1 MSNTNY
7 FSVSELAALGN
18 VSRQTILYYD
28 KHNLLKPNFID
39 SNGYRYYHFKEYL
52 ILEIILNFRKLGMSV
67 DEIKAYINEKSPEA
81 LDNILMNKATEYELT
96 IKKLKCLLA
105 DIEIVRTNLAAINK
119 YNVGSLTIHQQEQE
133 ILILSPLVDKK
144 APIKTRIKIL
154 GNFNLP
160 LYKSNHFKSCKV
172 SWIITANDF
181 LNGECRKKRYYCS
194 PTYVDSNNKKITF
207 INMLLEKLNIKDVIT
222 VCDRAE
228 NYMKDHLNEFDIV
241 LSRAVAYADI
251 ITSLSVPFIKK
262 DGVIILM
269 KGSYEGELKVLNT
282 YKNELNISTIDIIN
296 YDILSN
302 ENNRSLIVI
311 KKNNE
316 SSKVVN
322 YAKLLKQS
330 ENRKKKLN
338 LK

>member
-1 MSNTNY
+1 
-7 FSVSELAALGN
+7 
-18 VSRQTILYYD
+18 
-28 KHNLLKPNFID
+28 
-39 SNGYRYYHFKEYL
+39 
-52 ILEIILNFRKLGMSV
+52 
-67 DEIKAYINEKSPEA
+67 
-81 LDNILMNKATEYELT
+81 
-96 IKKLKCLLA
+96 
-105 DIEIVRTNLAAINK
+105 
-119 YNVGSLTIHQQEQE
+119 
-133 ILILSPLVDKK
+133 
-144 APIKTRIKIL
+144 
-154 GNFNLP
+154 
-160 LYKSNHFKSCKV
+160 
-172 SWIITANDF
+172 
-181 LNGECRKKRYYCS
+181 
-194 PTYVDSNNKKITF
+194 
-207 INMLLEKLNIKDVIT
+207 MLLEKLNIKDVIT

>member
-39 SNGYRYYHFKEYL
+39 NNGYRYYHFKEYL

-67 DEIKAYINEKSPEA
+67 DEIKAYIKEKSPEA

-105 DIEIVRTNLAAINK
+105 DIEIVRTNLATINK
-119 YNVGSLTIHQQEQE
+119 FNIGSLTIHQQEQE

-194 PTYVDSNNKKITF
+194 PTYVDSNNKKKI
-207 INMLLEKLNIKDVIT
+207 ILP
-222 VCDRAE
+222 AG
-228 NYMKDHLNEFDIV
+228 NYLTYIFQGAFQPQATKI
-241 LSRAVAYADI
+241 YDI
-251 ITSLSVPFIKK
+251 ITQYLHKQHLKIISPIKITTLKDFWTAKTRDDYISMLSVAVEK
-262 DGVIILM
+262 
-269 KGSYEGELKVLNT
+269 E
-282 YKNELNISTIDIIN
+282 
-296 YDILSN
+296 
-302 ENNRSLIVI
+302 
-311 KKNNE
+311 
-316 SSKVVN
+316 
-322 YAKLLKQS
+322 
-330 ENRKKKLN
+330 
-338 LK
+338 

>member
-1 MSNTNY
+1 M
-7 FSVSELAALGN
+7 
-18 VSRQTILYYD
+18 
-28 KHNLLKPNFID
+28 
-39 SNGYRYYHFKEYL
+39 
-52 ILEIILNFRKLGMSV
+52 
-67 DEIKAYINEKSPEA
+67 INEFIKNLQKNNIPYDDEKLTQLNIYYNFLIDYNSHTNVTAITDEN
-81 LDNILMNKATEYELT
+81 LSNQNILDIGSGAGFPGIVLKIFYPDIKLT
-96 IKKLKCLLA
+96 VL
-105 DIEIVRTNLAAINK
+105 
-119 YNVGSLTIHQQEQE
+119 
-133 ILILSPLVDKK
+133 
-144 APIKTRIKIL
+144 
-154 GNFNLP
+154 
-160 LYKSNHFKSCKV
+160 
-172 SWIITANDF
+172 
-181 LNGECRKKRYYCS
+181 
-194 PTYVDSNNKKITF
+194 DSNNKKITF
-207 INMLLEKLNIKDVIT
+207 INMLLEKLNIKDIVT

-269 KGSYEGELKVLNT
+269 KGNYEGEIKVLNT
-282 YKNELNISTIDIIN
+282 YKNELNISSIDIIN

>member
-67 DEIKAYINEKSPEA
+67 DEIKTYINEKSPEA

-194 PTYVDSNNKKITF
+194 PTYVDSNNKKKI
-207 INMLLEKLNIKDVIT
+207 ILP
-222 VCDRAE
+222 AG
-228 NYMKDHLNEFDIV
+228 NYLTYIFQGAFQPQATKI
-241 LSRAVAYADI
+241 YDI
-251 ITSLSVPFIKK
+251 ITQYLHKQHLKIISPIKITTLKDFWTAKTRDDYISMLSVAVEK
-262 DGVIILM
+262 
-269 KGSYEGELKVLNT
+269 E
-282 YKNELNISTIDIIN
+282 
-296 YDILSN
+296 
-302 ENNRSLIVI
+302 
-311 KKNNE
+311 
-316 SSKVVN
+316 
-322 YAKLLKQS
+322 
-330 ENRKKKLN
+330 
-338 LK
+338 

>member
-96 IKKLKCLLA
+96 IKKLKCLLS

-194 PTYVDSNNKKITF
+194 PTYVDSNNKKKI
-207 INMLLEKLNIKDVIT
+207 ILP
-222 VCDRAE
+222 AG
-228 NYMKDHLNEFDIV
+228 NYLTYIFQGAFQPQATKI
-241 LSRAVAYADI
+241 YDI
-251 ITSLSVPFIKK
+251 ITQYLHKQHLKIISPIKITTLKDFWPAKTRDDYISMLSVAVEK
-262 DGVIILM
+262 
-269 KGSYEGELKVLNT
+269 E
-282 YKNELNISTIDIIN
+282 
-296 YDILSN
+296 
-302 ENNRSLIVI
+302 
-311 KKNNE
+311 
-316 SSKVVN
+316 
-322 YAKLLKQS
+322 
-330 ENRKKKLN
+330 
-338 LK
+338 

>member
-1 MSNTNY
+1 MENIKKYKNVYISICVIIVVICIIICLFLDKKNKNDESNFTNFLDNESE
-7 FSVSELAALGN
+7 FS
-18 VSRQTILYYD
+18 
-28 KHNLLKPNFID
+28 
-39 SNGYRYYHFKEYL
+39 
-52 ILEIILNFRKLGMSV
+52 
-67 DEIKAYINEKSPEA
+67 INEIDNE
-81 LDNILMNKATEYELT
+81 LDKNKDEKYIFVHISWE
-96 IKKLKCLLA
+96 
-105 DIEIVRTNLAAINK
+105 VINHGV
-119 YNVGSLTIHQQEQE
+119 YSV
-133 ILILSPLVDKK
+133 
-144 APIKTRIKIL
+144 
-154 GNFNLP
+154 
-160 LYKSNHFKSCKV
+160 
-172 SWIITANDF
+172 
-181 LNGECRKKRYYCS
+181 
-194 PTYVDSNNKKITF
+194 
-207 INMLLEKLNIKDVIT
+207 LEGARIKDVIT

-269 KGSYEGELKVLNT
+269 KGNYEGELKVLNT
-282 YKNELNISTIDIIN
+282 YKSELNISTIDIIN

>member
-39 SNGYRYYHFKEYL
+39 SNGYRYCHFKEYL

-96 IKKLKCLLA
+96 IKKLKCLLS

-194 PTYVDSNNKKITF
+194 PTYVDSNNKKKI
-207 INMLLEKLNIKDVIT
+207 ILP
-222 VCDRAE
+222 AG
-228 NYMKDHLNEFDIV
+228 NYLTYIFQGAFQPQATKI
-241 LSRAVAYADI
+241 YDI
-251 ITSLSVPFIKK
+251 ITQYLHKQHLKIISPIKITTLKDFWTAKTRDDYISMLSVAVEK
-262 DGVIILM
+262 
-269 KGSYEGELKVLNT
+269 E
-282 YKNELNISTIDIIN
+282 
-296 YDILSN
+296 
-302 ENNRSLIVI
+302 
-311 KKNNE
+311 
-316 SSKVVN
+316 
-322 YAKLLKQS
+322 
-330 ENRKKKLN
+330 
-338 LK
+338 

>member
-81 LDNILMNKATEYELT
+81 LDNILMNKAEEYELT

-194 PTYVDSNNKKITF
+194 PTYVDSNNKKKI
-207 INMLLEKLNIKDVIT
+207 ILP
-222 VCDRAE
+222 AG
-228 NYMKDHLNEFDIV
+228 NYLTYIFQGAFQPQATKI
-241 LSRAVAYADI
+241 YDI
-251 ITSLSVPFIKK
+251 ITQYLHKQHLKIISPIKITTLKDFWTAKTRDDYISMLSVAVEK
-262 DGVIILM
+262 
-269 KGSYEGELKVLNT
+269 E
-282 YKNELNISTIDIIN
+282 
-296 YDILSN
+296 
-302 ENNRSLIVI
+302 
-311 KKNNE
+311 
-316 SSKVVN
+316 
-322 YAKLLKQS
+322 
-330 ENRKKKLN
+330 
-338 LK
+338 

>member
-105 DIEIVRTNLAAINK
+105 DIEIVRANLAAINK

-194 PTYVDSNNKKITF
+194 PTYVDSNNKKKI
-207 INMLLEKLNIKDVIT
+207 ILP
-222 VCDRAE
+222 AG
-228 NYMKDHLNEFDIV
+228 NYLTYIFQGAFQPQATKI
-241 LSRAVAYADI
+241 YGI
-251 ITSLSVPFIKK
+251 ITQYLHKQHLKIISPIKITTLKDFWTAKTRDDYISMLSVAVEK
-262 DGVIILM
+262 
-269 KGSYEGELKVLNT
+269 E
-282 YKNELNISTIDIIN
+282 
-296 YDILSN
+296 
-302 ENNRSLIVI
+302 
-311 KKNNE
+311 
-316 SSKVVN
+316 
-322 YAKLLKQS
+322 
-330 ENRKKKLN
+330 
-338 LK
+338 

>member
-18 VSRQTILYYD
+18 VSHQTILYYD

-52 ILEIILNFRKLGMSV
+52 MLEIILNFRKLGMSV
-67 DEIKAYINEKSPEA
+67 DEIKAYIKEKSPEA

-105 DIEIVRTNLAAINK
+105 DIEIVRTNLATINK
-119 YNVGSLTIHQQEQE
+119 YKIGSLAIHKQDQE

-144 APIKTRIKIL
+144 SPIKTRIKIL

-194 PTYVDSNNKKITF
+194 PTYVDSSNKKQI
-207 INMLLEKLNIKDVIT
+207 ILP
-222 VCDRAE
+222 AG
-228 NYMKDHLNEFDIV
+228 NYLTYIFQGAFQPQATKI
-241 LSRAVAYADI
+241 YDI
-251 ITSLSVPFIKK
+251 ITQYLHKQNLKIISPIKITTLKDFWTANTRDDYISMLSVAVEKK
-262 DGVIILM
+262 
-269 KGSYEGELKVLNT
+269 
-282 YKNELNISTIDIIN
+282 
-296 YDILSN
+296 
-302 ENNRSLIVI
+302 
-311 KKNNE
+311 
-316 SSKVVN
+316 
-322 YAKLLKQS
+322 
-330 ENRKKKLN
+330 
-338 LK
+338 